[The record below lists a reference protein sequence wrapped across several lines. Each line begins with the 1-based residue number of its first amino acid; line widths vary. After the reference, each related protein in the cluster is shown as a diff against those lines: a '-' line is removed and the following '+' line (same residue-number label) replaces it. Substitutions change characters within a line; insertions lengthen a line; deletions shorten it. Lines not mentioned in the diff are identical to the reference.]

1 MTLFPQCLACVRLQ
15 QGQGGQMAMTSY
27 NKLEER
33 REEREAEK
41 EKRDGGGDV
50 AKWGL
55 REAQPLIGYHAKFKK
70 IC

>member
-1 MTLFPQCLACVRLQ
+1 
-15 QGQGGQMAMTSY
+15 MTSY

-41 EKRDGGGDV
+41 EERDGGGDV

-55 REAQPLIGYHAKFKK
+55 REAQPLIGHRAKFKK